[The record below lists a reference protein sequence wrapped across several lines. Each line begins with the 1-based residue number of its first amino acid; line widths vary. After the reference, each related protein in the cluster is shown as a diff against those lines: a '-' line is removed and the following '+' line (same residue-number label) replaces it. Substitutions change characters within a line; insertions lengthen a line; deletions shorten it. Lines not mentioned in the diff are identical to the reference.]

1 MADALT
7 EDRGDDAVGRPL
19 HQLPGKAAAD
29 AVAHVKEF
37 ADAEVIHQPKLVV
50 GERIP
55 RVIDRHRAGRF
66 ATVGVALVHRD
77 AMEVVFKGLH
87 RVEYGGRPI
96 ADPRVQAPAGG
107 DQERETGAG
116 LLVADA
122 DVALLIKR
130 HGSFSF
136 IRGGRT
142 EARGRSV

>member
-1 MADALT
+1 M
-7 EDRGDDAVGRPL
+7 V
-19 HQLPGKAAAD
+19 
-29 AVAHVKEF
+29 
-37 ADAEVIHQPKLVV
+37 HQPKLVV

-107 DQERETGAG
+107 DQEREARAG
-116 LLVADA
+116 LLVANA
-122 DVALLIKR
+122 DVALFVKWHSKL
-130 HGSFSF
+130 SC
-136 IRGGRT
+136 
-142 EARGRSV
+142 